1 MQQKLIDDTK
11 LKEFGWQCQTTLEQG
26 IQKTYDYF
34 LNEVESE

>member
-11 LKEFGWQCQTTLEQG
+11 LKEFGWGYQTTLEQG

-34 LNEVESE
+34 LDEVR